1 MLQPLLPS
9 QLSQKVKNSMRR
21 PLEIKAEESSV
32 RSVVSLTSALESL
45 SSMQIAKTKNKVLIS
60 NQFFDEVWG
69 IYKQIRVDVLFNFGR
84 APEQT
89 TTDKELLILI
99 TAKGG
104 LSGDIDQRL
113 VRKVTEHYDETK
125 NDILVIGKHGALK
138 LKQAHIDYEHFF
150 DLPEGDYINVD
161 PLMDIIRKYSRSR
174 IYYQNYISLS
184 EQAIKDVDLSEVVSS
199 KGRVADLSTISDDM
213 VSEKTHIFEPSS
225 YAVAAYLENSILR
238 LTISQFI
245 YDSRLAQVAS
255 RFKAMS
261 AARERSVETA
271 GELRT
276 EYNRAKRTQVDTRLK
291 ESMAGL
297 KKIRAEGA
305 Q

>member
-1 MLQPLLPS
+1 
-9 QLSQKVKNSMRR
+9 MRR
-21 PLEIKAEESSV
+21 PLEIKADEV
-32 RSVVSLTSALESL
+32 AVKSVVSLTSALESL

-60 NQFFDEVWG
+60 NQFFDEVWK

-84 APEQT
+84 QVDEKPI
-89 TTDKELLILI
+89 DKELLILI

-113 VRKVTEHYDETK
+113 IRKFLEYYDEQHH
-125 NDILVIGKHGALK
+125 DVLVIGHHGALK
-138 LKQAHIDYEHFF
+138 LKQSHVDYAYYF

-161 PLMDIIRKYSRSR
+161 PLMDITRKYSRSR
-174 IYYQNYISLS
+174 IFYQNYISLGQQTI
-184 EQAIKDVDLSEVVSS
+184 EEVDLSEVVSS
-199 KGRVADLSTISDDM
+199 KGRVADLSTVGDDV
-213 VSEKTHIFEPSS
+213 VSEKTYIFEPSS

-261 AARERSVETA
+261 AAKERSIENA
-271 GELRT
+271 NELHV
-276 EYNRAKRTQVDTRLK
+276 EYNRAKRNQVDTRLK
-291 ESMAGL
+291 ESLAGL
-297 KKIRAEGA
+297 KKVRAGGA
-305 Q
+305 A

>member
-1 MLQPLLPS
+1 
-9 QLSQKVKNSMRR
+9 MRR
-21 PLEIKAEESSV
+21 PLEIKAEEASV

-60 NQFFDEVWG
+60 NQFFDEVWN

-84 APEQT
+84 APEAEVI
-89 TTDKELLILI
+89 DKELLILI

-113 VRKVTEHYDETK
+113 IRKVVEHYDETK
-125 NDILVIGKHGALK
+125 NDILVIGHHGALK
-138 LKQAHIDYEHFF
+138 LRQAHIDYTYYF
-150 DLPEGDYINVD
+150 DLPEKDYINVD
-161 PLMDIIRKYSRSR
+161 PLMDIIRRYARSR

-199 KGRVADLSTISDDM
+199 KGRVADLDTVGDDI
-213 VSEKTHIFEPSS
+213 VSEKTYIFEPSS
-225 YAVAAYLENSILR
+225 YQVAAYLENSILR

-261 AARERSVETA
+261 AAKERSVDTA
-271 GELRT
+271 TQLHT
-276 EYNRAKRTQVDTRLK
+276 EYNRSKRNQVDTRLK
-291 ESMAGL
+291 ESLAGL
-297 KKIRAEGA
+297 KKIRAGGA
-305 Q
+305 S

>member
-1 MLQPLLPS
+1 
-9 QLSQKVKNSMRR
+9 
-21 PLEIKAEESSV
+21 
-32 RSVVSLTSALESL
+32 
-45 SSMQIAKTKNKVLIS
+45 MQIAKTKSKVLIS

-84 APEQT
+84 SVEEKPI
-89 TTDKELLILI
+89 DKELLILI

-113 VRKVTEHYDETK
+113 IRKVVERYDETQ
-125 NDILVIGKHGALK
+125 NDVLVIGHHGALK
-138 LKQAHIDYEHFF
+138 LKQAHVDYTYYFE
-150 DLPEGDYINVD
+150 LPEKDYINVD

-184 EQAIKDVDLSEVVSS
+184 QQEIKDVDLSEVVSS
-199 KGRVADLSTISDDM
+199 KGRVADLDTLGDDM
-213 VSEKTHIFEPSS
+213 VSEKTYIFEPSS
-225 YAVAAYLENSILR
+225 YQVAAYLENSILR

-261 AARERSVETA
+261 AAKERSIDNA
-271 GELRT
+271 SLLHT
-276 EYNRAKRTQVDTRLK
+276 EYNRAKRSQVDTRLK
-291 ESMAGL
+291 ESLAGL
-297 KKIRAEGA
+297 KKIRKGGA
-305 Q
+305 A

>member
-1 MLQPLLPS
+1 
-9 QLSQKVKNSMRR
+9 MRR
-21 PLEIKAEESSV
+21 PLEIKADEV
-32 RSVVSLTSALESL
+32 AVKSVVSLTSALESL

-60 NQFFDEVWG
+60 NQFFDEVWK

-84 APEQT
+84 QVDEKPI
-89 TTDKELLILI
+89 DKELLILI

-113 VRKVTEHYDETK
+113 IRKFLEYYDEQHH
-125 NDILVIGKHGALK
+125 DVLVIGHHGALK
-138 LKQAHIDYEHFF
+138 LKQSHVDYAYYF

-161 PLMDIIRKYSRSR
+161 PLMDITRKYSRSR
-174 IYYQNYISLS
+174 IFYQNYISLGQQTI
-184 EQAIKDVDLSEVVSS
+184 EEVDLSEVVSS
-199 KGRVADLSTISDDM
+199 KGRVADLSTVGDDV
-213 VSEKTHIFEPSS
+213 VSEKTYIFEPSS

-261 AARERSVETA
+261 AAKERSIENA
-271 GELRT
+271 NELHV
-276 EYNRAKRTQVDTRLK
+276 EYNRAKRNQVDTRLK
-291 ESMAGL
+291 ESLAGL
-297 KKIRAEGA
+297 KKVRAGGVA
-305 Q
+305 